1 MISLCEILWLIMRQ
15 QGDVTGVNV
24 SALRLQEAWGYVLMV
39 NVPFVWGR
47 LDTSAKQLR
56 KYTSNTII

>member
-1 MISLCEILWLIMRQ
+1 MRQ